1 MISSAR
7 KLQAI
12 VFALVPLL
20 ILSPVGA
27 QTVPTSKQQISLS
40 FSPVVKQTSPA
51 VVNIFTK
58 TVVKERAV
66 PSLFND
72 PFFRRFFGNNL
83 PGKERKRMGK
93 SLGSGVIVRENG
105 LIVTNHHVIDS
116 ATEIQVV
123 LADRREFS
131 AELILSDEGTDLA
144 ILKID
149 TESEKLPTL
158 ELMDSDTTDVGDLV
172 LAIGNPFGVGQ
183 TVTSGIVSALARTQ
197 VGVADFQFFIQ
208 TDAAINPGNS
218 GGALV
223 TMDGKLLGINTAIF
237 SSSRN
242 GGSVGIGFAIPANMV
257 RTVVRSAEEG
267 RELVRAWPGIV
278 GQNLS
283 SDLALGFGLS
293 RPGGVVVSSVYSGG
307 AADTAGVEAGDVILS
322 VDGKE
327 IINVESLRFRI
338 ATVPIGDKVPLKIW
352 RGRKANTVIYTA
364 TPAPE
369 TPARNRR
376 EIRGSNPLA
385 GSIIANLSPALAVE
399 MDLGGIWEGVI
410 VTDVARRS
418 PAHQIS
424 LQPKDILISVN
435 DTPIKLVEDVNVAL
449 GKDTATWKIVIR
461 RGGRQKTLEIKR

>member
-1 MISSAR
+1 MINSAR
-7 KLQAI
+7 TLVT
-12 VFALVPLL
+12 VFFTLVSLL
-20 ILSPVGA
+20 ILTPVGA
-27 QTVPTSKQQISLS
+27 QTVPTSQQQIKLS
-40 FSPVVKQTSPA
+40 FSPIVKQTSPA

-58 TVVKERAV
+58 TIVKERSV

-72 PFFRRFFGNNL
+72 PFFKRFFGNNL
-83 PGKERKRMGK
+83 PGKERNRMGK
-93 SLGSGVIVRENG
+93 SLGSGVIVRSNG
-105 LIVTNHHVIDS
+105 LIVTNHHVIDK

-144 ILKID
+144 ILRID
-149 TESEKLPTL
+149 TEGEELPTL
-158 ELMDSDTTDVGDLV
+158 ELMDSDTIDVGDLV

-267 RELVRAWPGIV
+267 HELVRAWPGIL
-278 GQNLS
+278 GQNLN

-293 RPGGVVVSSVYSGG
+293 RPGGVVVSSVYQGG
-307 AADTAGVEAGDVILS
+307 PADIAGVEAGDVILS
-322 VDGKE
+322 VAGKE
-327 IINVESLRFRI
+327 VIDVESLRFRI
-338 ATVPIGDKVPLKIW
+338 ATVPIGDKVQLKLW
-352 RGRKANTVIYTA
+352 RDRKASTITYTA
-364 TPAPE
+364 APAPE

-376 EIRGSNPLA
+376 EVRGTSPLA
-385 GSIIANLSPALAVE
+385 GALIANLSPALAVE
-399 MDLGGIWEGVI
+399 RDLGSMWEGVI

-424 LQPKDILISVN
+424 LQSNDILVDLN
-435 DTPIKLVEDVNVAL
+435 DTPIKRVEDVEVAL
-449 GKDTATWKIVIR
+449 SKKTPTWRIVIR
-461 RGGRQKTLEIKR
+461 RDGRLQNLEIKR

>member
-1 MISSAR
+1 MMVMFTI
-7 KLQAI
+7 
-12 VFALVPLL
+12 VPLL
-20 ILSPVGA
+20 VSFSVGA
-27 QTVPTSKQQISLS
+27 QTVPSSKQQISLS
-40 FSPVVKQTSPA
+40 FSPIVKETSPA

-58 TVVKERAV
+58 TIVRERAV

-72 PFFRRFFGNNL
+72 PFFKRFFGKNL
-83 PGKERKRMGK
+83 QGSERKRMGK
-93 SLGSGVIVRENG
+93 SLGSGVIVRRNG
-105 LIVTNHHVIDS
+105 LIVTNHHVIDK

-144 ILKID
+144 ILKIN
-149 TESEKLPTL
+149 TEGEELPIL
-158 ELMDSDTTDVGDLV
+158 EFRDSDTTDVGDLV

-257 RTVVRSAEEG
+257 RTVVRAAEEG
-267 RELVRAWPGIV
+267 HELVRAWPGIV
-278 GQNLS
+278 GQNLN
-283 SDLALGFGLS
+283 SDLAQGFGLS
-293 RPGGVVVSSVYSGG
+293 RPGGVVVSSVYPQGP
-307 AADTAGVEAGDVILS
+307 ADIAGIKAGDVILA
-322 VDGKE
+322 VEGKE
-327 IINVESLRFRI
+327 VINVESLRFRI
-338 ATVPIGDKVPLKIW
+338 ATIPVNEQIELEIW
-352 RGRKANTVIYTA
+352 RERKLKKIIYTA
-364 TPAPE
+364 APAPE
-369 TPARNRR
+369 VPARNRR
-376 EIRGSNPLA
+376 EVRGTNPLA
-385 GSIIANLSPALAVE
+385 GAIIANLSPALAE
-399 MDLGGIWEGVI
+399 EKELGNLWEGVI

-424 LQPKDILISVN
+424 LQAHDILVSLN
-435 DTPIKLVEDVNVAL
+435 DIPIHLVEDVDRAL
-449 GKDTATWKIVIR
+449 GKKTSKWKIVIR
-461 RGGRQKTLEIKR
+461 RDGRLQTLELKR

>member
-1 MISSAR
+1 MICNAR
-7 KLQAI
+7 KFMAV
-12 VFALVPLL
+12 VFALMPLL

-27 QTVPTSKQQISLS
+27 QTVPTSKQQINLS
-40 FSPVVKQTSPA
+40 FSPIVKQTSPA

-58 TVVKERAV
+58 TIVKERAV

-72 PFFRRFFGNNL
+72 PFFKRFFGKNL
-83 PGKERKRMGK
+83 QGSERKRMGK
-93 SLGSGVIVRENG
+93 SLGSGVIVRGNG
-105 LIVTNHHVIDS
+105 LIVTNHHVIDK

-144 ILKID
+144 ILQID
-149 TESEKLPTL
+149 TEGEELPTL
-158 ELMDSDTTDVGDLV
+158 ELMDSDTIDVGDLV

-197 VGVADFQFFIQ
+197 VGVADFQFFVQ

-257 RTVVRSAEEG
+257 RTVIRSAEEG
-267 RELVRAWPGIV
+267 HELVRAWPGIV

-293 RPGGVVVSSVYSGG
+293 RPGGVVVSSVYPGG
-307 AADTAGVEAGDVILS
+307 PADIAGVVAGDVILS
-322 VDGKE
+322 VEGKE
-327 IINVESLRFRI
+327 VINVESLRFRI
-338 ATVPIGDKVPLKIW
+338 ATIPIGDKVQIELW
-352 RGRKANTVIYTA
+352 RGRKSNAVIYTA

-376 EIRGSNPLA
+376 EVRGSSPLA

-399 MDLGGIWEGVI
+399 KELGSLWEGVI
-410 VTDVARRS
+410 VTDVVRRS

-424 LQPKDILISVN
+424 LQPNDILVNLN
-435 DTPIKLVEDVNVAL
+435 DTPIKLVEDVELAL
-449 GKDTATWKIVIR
+449 GKNTPKWKIVIR
-461 RGGRQKTLEIKR
+461 RDGRQKTLEIKR